1 MLTIKCSS
9 CRKKLWKYEKLGNG
23 EVLRC
28 HKSRIKR
35 MYDTKQYDGKIHCVC
50 GRPIGIDKGS
60 HFSMDKKAFT
70 YSGNKVSK
78 L

>member
-9 CRKKLWKYEKLGNG
+9 CRRKLWKYEKLGSG

-35 MYDTKQYDGKIHCVC
+35 MYDTKLHDGKIYCGC
-50 GRPIGIDKGS
+50 GRAIGIDKGN

-70 YSGNKVSK
+70 YSGSKVSK